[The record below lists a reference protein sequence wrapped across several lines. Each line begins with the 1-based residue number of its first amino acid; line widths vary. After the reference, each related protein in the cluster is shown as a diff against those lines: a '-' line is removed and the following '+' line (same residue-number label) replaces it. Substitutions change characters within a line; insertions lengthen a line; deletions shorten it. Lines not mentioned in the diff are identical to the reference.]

1 MAKAGQKTSFWG
13 RISPFLSQLTGSK
26 DLTVVFFI
34 IAILAI
40 IIVPLPSALLDFFLA
55 ISIALSALIILIAL
69 YVKKPT
75 DFSAFPTLLLI
86 VTLFRLSLNI
96 ATTRMILSNG
106 HLGPEAVSDI
116 ITAFGQFVVGGNYV
130 IGIILFI
137 ILVIINFLA
146 IFFHYYSM

>member
-1 MAKAGQKTSFWG
+1 MATAEKKTSFLSK
-13 RISPFLSQLTGSK
+13 IAPFLSFLTGSK

-40 IIVPLPSALLDFFLA
+40 IIFPLPSGLLDFFLA
-55 ISIALSALIILIAL
+55 ISIALSALMILIAL
-69 YVKKPT
+69 YVRKPT

-86 VTLFRLSLNI
+86 ITLFRLSLNI

-106 HLGPEAVSDI
+106 HLGPGAVSDI

-130 IGIILFI
+130 IGIILFV
-137 ILVIINFLA
+137 ILVIMS
-146 IFFHYYSM
+146 IFKLRIHEI

>member
-75 DFSAFPTLLLI
+75 FFGFSNFAFDCY
-86 VTLFRLSLNI
+86 SL
-96 ATTRMILSNG
+96 
-106 HLGPEAVSDI
+106 
-116 ITAFGQFVVGGNYV
+116 
-130 IGIILFI
+130 
-137 ILVIINFLA
+137 
-146 IFFHYYSM
+146 